1 MSTRATVSGS
11 ADLSRLLE
19 QADRLVGQAGRPDL
33 AERLGVVRSWLAGRP
48 LSVAVSTGAGS
59 GSALVRSLHGVSSR
73 VLPGASFG
81 DAPGTSAVGRS
92 APPGVGDVVLFVT
105 DARRDYG
112 RAELDALARLRA
124 QYPQI
129 VGVLANYEACP
140 DLAAAQAALRHRLQ
154 GAGLD
159 TPSIPLLPVSVAM
172 CESARARGDE
182 SSLVASGVPQLVEFL
197 RDQVDSGLDDRLR
210 DAALIELRGVVDHL
224 VPTWSD
230 ELTRLQGEVG
240 TPDRRQDAAVAELD
254 RRQRLST
261 GWQIAMADGVTEL
274 GAQVDFDLRER
285 LREVLESADEQIAQG
300 DPFGDWPA
308 FDASVHREIRA
319 AVTAD
324 YQVFRGRADAL
335 ARRVAGELTGA
346 PDGSTAGVALPRI
359 RVPDPQDALRRLVAM
374 PPPEGG
380 GSLLSRI
387 VNSVRGSYGGILM
400 VGVLT
405 SLAGQSLIS
414 VYSVAAG
421 VLLGVFTFF
430 EDRRNSTERRRAEAR
445 VSAAKLLDAANFRIG
460 DDQRTQLRAVH
471 RMLRDHFTL
480 INDERLREAAEAV
493 RTASTDDGTA
503 RARLAELQSG
513 LADLTEL
520 RQRLITGQ
528 HAVPDARG
536 GRWLA
541 SVKSPR

>member
-1 MSTRATVSGS
+1 M
-11 ADLSRLLE
+11 
-19 QADRLVGQAGRPDL
+19 
-33 AERLGVVRSWLAGRP
+33 
-48 LSVAVSTGAGS
+48 
-59 GSALVRSLHGVSSR
+59 
-73 VLPGASFG
+73 LPGASFV
-81 DAPGTSAVGRS
+81 DAPGSSGVGRS
-92 APPGVGDVVLFVT
+92 APPGAADVVLFVT

-124 QYPQI
+124 QYPQV
-129 VGVLANYEACP
+129 VGILANYEACP
-140 DLAAAQAALRHRLQ
+140 DLAAAQAAVRHRLQ
-154 GAGLD
+154 AAGLD
-159 TPSIPLLPVSVAM
+159 TPSVPLLPVSVAM
-172 CESARARGDE
+172 CERARARNDDA
-182 SSLVASGVPQLVEFL
+182 SLVASGVPQLAEYL

-210 DAALIELRGVVDHL
+210 DAALIELRGVVEHL
-224 VPTWSD
+224 LPAWSD

-240 TPDRRQDAAVAELD
+240 APGRRQEAAVAELD

-261 GWQIAMADGVTEL
+261 SWQIALADGVTEL

-285 LREVLESADEQIAQG
+285 LREVLESADEEIVTG

-308 FDASVHREIRA
+308 FDASVHDRIRD

-324 YQVFRGRADAL
+324 YQVLRERATTL
-335 ARRVAGELTGA
+335 ATRVAAELAGA
-346 PDGSTAGVALPRI
+346 PDGSTGGIALPRI
-359 RVPDPQDALRRLVAM
+359 RAQDPQDALRRIVAM

-430 EDRRNSTERRRAEAR
+430 EDRKNSLERRRAEGR
-445 VSAAKLLDAANFRIG
+445 VSAAKLLDATNFRIG
-460 DDQRTQLRAVH
+460 DDQRTQLRVVH
-471 RMLRDHFTL
+471 RTLRDHFTV
-480 INDERLREAAEAV
+480 INDERLREAADAV
-493 RTASTDDGTA
+493 RTASTDDGSALA
-503 RARLAELQSG
+503 RIAELESG
-513 LADLTEL
+513 LVELTEL
-520 RQRLITGQ
+520 RQRLSAG
-528 HAVPDARG
+528 AYPAADAHG
-536 GRWLA
+536 GRRLA

>member
-1 MSTRATVSGS
+1 MSGS

-48 LSVAVSTGAGS
+48 LRVALSAGAGS
-59 GSALVRSLHGVSSR
+59 GSALARSLHGVSSR
-73 VLPGASFG
+73 LLPGASFG
-81 DAPGTSAVGRS
+81 DAPGTSAVGRP

-105 DARRDYG
+105 DVRRDYG
-112 RAELDALARLRA
+112 RPELDALARLRA

-129 VGVLANYEACP
+129 IGVLANYETCP
-140 DLAAAQAALRHRLQ
+140 DLAAAQAAARHRLQ

-159 TPSIPLLPVSVAM
+159 SPSIPLLPVSVAM
-172 CESARARGDE
+172 CESARARTDE

-210 DAALIELRGVVDHL
+210 DAALIELRGVVEAL
-224 VPTWSD
+224 LPAWSD
-230 ELTRLQGEVG
+230 ELTRLHGEAG
-240 TPDRRQDAAVAELD
+240 TPDRRHDAAVAELD

-308 FDASVHREIRA
+308 FDASVHGEIRE

-335 ARRVAGELTGA
+335 ATRVAAELTGA

-471 RMLRDHFTL
+471 RTLRDHFTL

-493 RTASTDDGTA
+493 RTASTDDGAA

-513 LADLTEL
+513 LAELAEL
-520 RQRLITGQ
+520 RQRLATGQ
-528 HAVPDARG
+528 QAVPDARG